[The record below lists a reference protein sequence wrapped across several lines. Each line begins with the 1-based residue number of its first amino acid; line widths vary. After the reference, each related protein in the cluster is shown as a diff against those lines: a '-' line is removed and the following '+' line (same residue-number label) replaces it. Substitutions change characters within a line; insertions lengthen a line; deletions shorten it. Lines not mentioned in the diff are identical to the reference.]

1 MHEMI
6 RLNHLGLGTISE
18 NKLKKQLVYLFTA
31 MEDDKKESLFLVVWM
46 RKNRRL
52 WRERESTVLSAT
64 VTLNL

>member
-1 MHEMI
+1 MI

>member
-31 MEDDKKESLFLVVWM
+31 MEDDKKESLFRVVWM